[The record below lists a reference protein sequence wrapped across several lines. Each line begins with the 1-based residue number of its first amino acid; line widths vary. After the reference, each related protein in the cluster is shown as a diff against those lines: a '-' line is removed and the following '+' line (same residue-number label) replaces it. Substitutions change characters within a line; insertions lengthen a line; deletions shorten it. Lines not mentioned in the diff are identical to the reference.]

1 MPLYISGQNS
11 SATMVKKIMLPY
23 DGTVLEKISTAY
35 DIVNNTFSYDKLKA

>member
-23 DGTVLEKISTAY
+23 VGTVLEKILTAY
-35 DIVNNTFSYDKLKA
+35 DAIL